1 LPTRPFF
8 ASACVIFRPA
18 ARCFISAAA
27 VIAASVIAVPVAGKK
42 LAVCS
47 SAKPIAATN
56 RPPRDVT
63 IIETVSGRFA
73 GAAWSR
79 KKV

>member
-1 LPTRPFF
+1 M
-8 ASACVIFRPA
+8 
-18 ARCFISAAA
+18 
-27 VIAASVIAVPVAGKK
+27 IAASVIAVPVAGKK